1 MTDNQHYPE
10 PSVTKRAAVDMHIA
24 NRAIHER
31 ILKMGIEVTGLDNDK
46 GNALVAWLYDN
57 LMTEAQREDFE
68 LSYETGLNAKLKE
81 KEKQAR
87 DFVVQQQ
94 AAVAKRGGA
103 RPSGLVVPGRDVRVP
118 GRS

>member
-1 MTDNQHYPE
+1 MTDSQHYPE
-10 PSVTKRAAVDMHIA
+10 PSTTKRAAVEMHMA

-31 ILKMGIEVTGLDNDK
+31 IRKLGVELTGLDNDK

-68 LSYETGLNAKLKE
+68 LSYETGLNAKLEE

-87 DFVVQQQ
+87 DLIVQQQ
-94 AAVAKRGGA
+94 ANRAKLGGS
-103 RPSGLVVPGRDVRVP
+103 RPSGLVVPRRDVRLP
-118 GRS
+118 GGG